1 MIMTKKTFAFIMA
14 GILIL
19 AGLTLITNQRLPR
32 QNDDRKISIV
42 TSFYPLYFFTS
53 QIATGAA
60 EIYNLTPNGVE
71 PHDYELTPKDMAKI
85 YDSELLIINGSGV
98 EPWAQKT
105 ELNLKDR
112 PNKILTVGDN
122 LIVNGDPHIWLSP
135 KLAQMEVQKITAALI
150 AIDRTNTQLYQN
162 NSQTLQKKLEN
173 LDQQYQTEL
182 SRCTKKNIITSHD
195 AFGYLAND
203 YHLNQISIAG
213 LSPEVEPSAQR
224 LAEIADYAK
233 KNQVQ
238 YIFFES
244 LVSPKLAQT
253 IAREIGAKTLVLNP
267 IEGLNDEEITSGQD
281 YFTKMQQNLTNL
293 KVALTCQ

>member
-1 MIMTKKTFAFIMA
+1 MTKKTFAFIMA